1 MKRRHLLRRQ
11 VLAGAAGLIT
21 SAILLTGCGSGP
33 AATPSAPAGEASG
46 EITFWSSMA
55 GMDKVAEKFNN
66 SQDKIKVKF
75 ETIPN
80 GGNGGYAKLSTAIT
94 AGNGPDVSTIEYA
107 QLPQFVSNG
116 QVQPLDGFIDKAN
129 TVDKLNGQI
138 RGLVQFDGKSYGL
151 PYDAAPMV
159 MWYRKDLL
167 DKAGATVPKT
177 WEEFE
182 AAGKKLKAV
191 APKSYL
197 ASFYPNEPTLMA
209 ALAWQGG
216 AKWFSTEGDS
226 WKLGLRD
233 EATKKVADFWQRMI
247 DSKIVKVE
255 QAFSDEWSADLA
267 NGTLAG
273 VLGANW
279 GATGIQKRTEASGQK
294 GKWIA
299 AEAPNWGT
307 PANAFYGGSSFNI
320 TKSSKNPAAA
330 AKFIEFLATSPEA
343 VAARGNTGSA
353 YLAYPGLT
361 KEAQKAFDAG
371 YFGNDIY
378 AVFDKAYATILPD
391 WQWGPNWDITNTA
404 LKDNF
409 GALTTGGK
417 LDSALDSS
425 AESTLSGLK
434 QNGLS
439 VKE

>member
-1 MKRRHLLRRQ
+1 MKRHPLLRRRF
-11 VLAGAAGLIT
+11 LAGAAGLLS
-21 SAILLTGCGSGP
+21 SAALLTGCGSGP
-33 AATPSAPAGEASG
+33 ATSPSAQSGEASG
-46 EITFWSSMA
+46 TITFWSSLA
-55 GMDKVAEKFNN
+55 GMDKVAEKFNA
-66 SQDKIKVKF
+66 SQDKIKVTF

-116 QVQPLDGFIDKAN
+116 QVVPLDGFIDKAN
-129 TVDKLNGQI
+129 TVDKLNEQI

-151 PYDAAPMV
+151 PYDAAPMI

-167 DKAGATVPKT
+167 DKAGVGVPKT
-177 WEEFE
+177 WAEFE

-191 APKSYL
+191 SPKSYL
-197 ASFYPNEPTLMA
+197 ASFYPNEPTLTA
-209 ALAWQGG
+209 ALSWQAG

-226 WKLGLRD
+226 WKVGLRD
-233 EATKKVADFWQRMI
+233 EATRKVSDLWQRMI
-247 DSKIVKVE
+247 DNKIVKVE

-279 GATGIQKRTEASGQK
+279 GATGIQKRTEAAGQK

-307 PANAFYGGSSFNI
+307 PAGAFYGGSSFNV

-343 VAARGNTGSA
+343 IAARGNTGSA

-361 KEAQKAFDAG
+361 REARKAFDAG

-378 AVFDKAYATILPD
+378 AVFDKAYATILPG
-391 WQWGPNWDITNTA
+391 WQWGPNWDVTNTA
-404 LKDNF
+404 LKDSF
-409 GALTTGGK
+409 GTLTTGGK
-417 LDSALDSS
+417 IGAAMDSS
-425 AESTLSGLK
+425 AEATLSGLK

>member
-1 MKRRHLLRRQ
+1 MKRHPLLRRRF
-11 VLAGAAGLIT
+11 LAGAAGLLS
-21 SAILLTGCGSGP
+21 SAVLLAACGSGP
-33 AATPSAPAGEASG
+33 AAQPTPAGDASG

-55 GMDKVAEKFNN
+55 GMDKVAEKFNA

-116 QVQPLDGFIDKAN
+116 QVVELDGFINKAN
-129 TVDKLNGQI
+129 TVDKLSEQI

-151 PYDAAPMV
+151 PYDAAPML

-167 DKAGATVPKT
+167 DKAGVAVPKT
-177 WEEFE
+177 WDEFE

-197 ASFYPNEPTLMA
+197 ASFYPNEPTLTA
-209 ALAWQGG
+209 ALAWQAG

-233 EATKKVADFWQRMI
+233 DATKKVATFWQRMI
-247 DSKIVKVE
+247 DQKIVKVE

-279 GATGIQKRTEASGQK
+279 GATGIQKRTEANGQK

-307 PANAFYGGSSFNI
+307 PAGAFYGGSSFNI

-361 KEAQKAFDAG
+361 KEAQKAFDAS

-378 AVFDKAYATILPD
+378 AVFDKAYATILPG
-391 WQWGPNWDITNTA
+391 WQWGPNWDVTNTA
-404 LKDNF
+404 LKDSF

-417 LDSALDSS
+417 ISTALDSS